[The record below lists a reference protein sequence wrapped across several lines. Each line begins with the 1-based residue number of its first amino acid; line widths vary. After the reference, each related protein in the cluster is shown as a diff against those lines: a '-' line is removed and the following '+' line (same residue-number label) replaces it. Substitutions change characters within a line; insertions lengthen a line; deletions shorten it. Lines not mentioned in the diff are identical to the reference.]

1 MKERLSFTWD
11 LFLQNPI
18 DSYLCLQLVLLHSF
32 FSSIDDL
39 FRLYAV
45 FDAISSNIDEVYS
58 INPYANL
65 IIFGDFNVHHKD
77 WLAYS
82 KLLGWL
88 TFILESLLIV
98 NINRPSFIHL
108 HGFSS

>member
-1 MKERLSFTWD
+1 MGFISRKPYRFLFMPSAGFTSF
-11 LFLQNPI
+11 I
-18 DSYLCLQLVLLHSF
+18 

-58 INPYANL
+58 SNPYANVV
-65 IIFGDFNVHHKD
+65 IFGDFNVHHKD

-88 TFILESLLIV
+88 TFILEFLVIV
-98 NINRPSFIHL
+98 NTNRPSFIHL
-108 HGFSS
+108 YGFSS